1 MLTINYFQADLV
13 SLALNRNQEKES
25 NIYILL
31 LERWPKLPRFT
42 KVSPLIYDGID
53 INYAKNKVRILE
65 DS

>member
-1 MLTINYFQADLV
+1 MV

-42 KVSPLIYDGID
+42 KVSPFIYDGIY